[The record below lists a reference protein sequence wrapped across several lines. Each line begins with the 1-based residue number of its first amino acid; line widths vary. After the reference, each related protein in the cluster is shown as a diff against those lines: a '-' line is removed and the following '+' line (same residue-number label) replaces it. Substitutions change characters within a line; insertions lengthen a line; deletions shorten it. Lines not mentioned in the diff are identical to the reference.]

1 MIVAKPDTSVK
12 KFKHVLTKLVES
24 KWKTSTEADDILSNY
39 KKFVSEA
46 NQYHHDKFSG
56 FVVCEQRLDTF
67 FFDALHMEKSYAN
80 LWNTLKL
87 LLTMS
92 HGQAA
97 LERGFSVNKEVL
109 APNLKEV
116 SLTAIRLIHDLMLA
130 QQTKVADFV
139 ITEDLLK
146 SCSHASKKCKM
157 HLMDQSK
164 QAQEIEK
171 K

>member
-1 MIVAKPDTSVK
+1 M
-12 KFKHVLTKLVES
+12 E
-24 KWKTSTEADDILSNY
+24 TSTEADDILSNY

-92 HGQAA
+92 HRQAA
-97 LERGFSVNKEVL
+97 VECGFSVNKEVL

-139 ITEDLLK
+139 ITEDLLE
-146 SCSHASKKCKM
+146 SCSHASNKYKM
-157 HLMDQSK
+157 HLWIRANK
-164 QAQEIEK
+164 LK
-171 K
+171 KLKKVGKGKLFKKN

>member
-1 MIVAKPDTSVK
+1 MTS
-12 KFKHVLTKLVES
+12 
-24 KWKTSTEADDILSNY
+24 
-39 KKFVSEA
+39 
-46 NQYHHDKFSG
+46 FSG

-97 LERGFSVNKEVL
+97 VERGFSVNKEVL

-116 SLTAIRLIHDLMLA
+116 SLTAIRLIHDSMLA

-146 SCSHASKKCKM
+146 SCSHASNKYKM

-164 QAQEIEK
+164 QAQETEK
-171 K
+171 NRKRKALQEELTAA